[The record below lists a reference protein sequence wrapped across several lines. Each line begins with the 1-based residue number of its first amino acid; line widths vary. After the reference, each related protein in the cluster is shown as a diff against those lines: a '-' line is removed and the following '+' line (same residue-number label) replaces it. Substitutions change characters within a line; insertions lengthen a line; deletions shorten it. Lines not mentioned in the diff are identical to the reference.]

1 MATLDNQAAFMK
13 TFQEKF
19 EKKLMEH
26 EIEQLE
32 YWKAQLDKLLALKP
46 EGVASLQLHIR
57 KVSDMMHNRINVL
70 KKG

>member
-1 MATLDNQAAFMK
+1 MATVDNPAAFIK
-13 TFQEKF
+13 TLQEKF
-19 EKKLMEH
+19 EKKIMEH

-32 YWKAQLDKLLALKP
+32 YWKAQLDKILALKP

-57 KVSDMMHNRINVL
+57 KISDMMHNRIKVL